1 MEGESYILHMDVHI
15 IYNKNIKYHLY
26 NIYMFILPT
35 TSPFYAPLYASET
48 ILYYLEAVRSSKVQ
62 KKKNRVRESVRF
74 ILDPL
79 HYGAA

>member
-1 MEGESYILHMDVHI
+1 
-15 IYNKNIKYHLY
+15 
-26 NIYMFILPT
+26 MFILPT